1 MSQTLNSSGVKMGR
15 VKVDGNTEKK
25 KQFSEKQK
33 KQTNKTLTFPN
44 LFWTSWA

>member
-25 KQFSEKQK
+25 NSFLKNKK